1 MENTYWNHS
10 GKFQKEFDEII
21 KLMPLMGA
29 SDVLAGE
36 LIRAA
41 NRLAY
46 DFYNNGMGNN
56 TSGAVNFL
64 QHHSAISE
72 ENYDIIHPW
81 TTGRIYNGRY
91 NGDPLQVAIEGM
103 IDSTVQMIVRNPQL
117 MTMAN
122 EDDIFNYQDE
132 EEYYEEEEDEYS
144 DWYQD
149 A

>member
-1 MENTYWNHS
+1 MENTYWNQS

-21 KLMPLMGA
+21 KLMPGSGA

-36 LIRAA
+36 LIRCA

-64 QHHSAISE
+64 KHHSAISD
-72 ENYDIIHPW
+72 ENYDTIHPW
-81 TTGRIYNGRY
+81 TMGRVYNGPY
-91 NGDPLQVAIEGM
+91 NGDPLQVAIESM
-103 IDSTVQMIVRNPQL
+103 IDDVVTMIVRNPQL
-117 MTMAN
+117 MTMGN
-122 EDDIFNYQDE
+122 SDDLFNHSDDDRYYDEDDYYDE
-132 EEYYEEEEDEYS
+132 EY
-144 DWYQD
+144 

>member
-1 MENTYWNHS
+1 MENTYWNHQ

-21 KLMPLMGA
+21 KLMPGYGN

-36 LIRAA
+36 LIRSV

-64 QHHSAISE
+64 KHHSAISE
-72 ENYDIIHPW
+72 GVYDTIHPW
-81 TTGRIYNGRY
+81 TTGRVYNGNY
-91 NGDPLQVAIEGM
+91 DGDALQLAIEAA
-103 IDSTVQMIVRNPQL
+103 IDMTVEMIVRNPQL

-122 EDDIFNYQDE
+122 EDDLFNYSDE
-132 EEYYEEEEDEYS
+132 DRYYDDEYEEEEYEY
-144 DWYQD
+144 
-149 A
+149 

>member
-21 KLMPLMGA
+21 KLMPSNGN

-36 LIRAA
+36 LIRSA

-64 QHHSAISE
+64 KRHSAISDE
-72 ENYDIIHPW
+72 LYETIHPW
-81 TTGRIYNGRY
+81 TTGRVYNGPY

-103 IDSTVQMIVRNPQL
+103 IDSTVQFIVRNPQL
-117 MTMAN
+117 MTIAN
-122 EDDIFNYQDE
+122 EDDLFNYSDE
-132 EEYYEEEEDEYS
+132 HHYYDEDDYYDE
-144 DWYQD
+144 